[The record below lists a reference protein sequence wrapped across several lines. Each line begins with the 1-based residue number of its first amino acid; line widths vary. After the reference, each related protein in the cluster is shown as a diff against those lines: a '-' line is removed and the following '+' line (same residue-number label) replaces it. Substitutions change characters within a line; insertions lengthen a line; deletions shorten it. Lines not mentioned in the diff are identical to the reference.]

1 MFVWSAFEFLSYLVS
16 LFSVEIFICVSFFLV
31 GFNFSV
37 LSRKQVKPTVTKK
50 FFCEEETMPTAL
62 AQKPSSVNAE
72 DVRKI
77 HKTRFDSS
85 RDCDQVL
92 SCPGL
97 ETMSQSDV
105 EARRLS
111 LLIVRLVQDNSS
123 ESARRALNL
132 HVLYREVQSR
142 CAQLVPASTLPLHT
156 YRSLLRSAVRFDMHN
171 AIEDLLQGMEDG
183 GTVRSLVLY
192 EEIMK
197 LLASRRRHKMALKVF
212 DRAVKDG
219 ITPTAIT
226 CSCLISLAFDSGEM
240 ERAVGFFEQLKLLT
254 TPSIRA
260 CMAVLKVYSVTLRW
274 AEALQ
279 ILKDMRLWRVNVD
292 TLVLNVVLGTCIS
305 CAKLDEVEI
314 LVNEAE
320 VMEQPPPDIVTYNI
334 LLKGYTKRHKS
345 LEALNVIR
353 RMHARSLTPNVITI
367 NAALEAAFR
376 RPSGYD
382 GAWALVK
389 STLETSLKLNNATAA
404 LVVRAFVKAQSPE
417 TFDLC
422 LRVLSRTFDSKDQLF
437 FDQLYNTLI
446 NTLSDP
452 HDAAPLSVI
461 QKHWAIRKR

>member
-1 MFVWSAFEFLSYLVS
+1 MIVWSAFEFLSYFVS

-37 LSRKQVKPTVTKK
+37 LSRKQVKPSVTKK
-50 FFCEEETMPTAL
+50 FFCEEETVPTAL
-62 AQKPSSVNAE
+62 AQKPSSSVNAE
-72 DVRKI
+72 DVRKT

-92 SCPGL
+92 SCRGS

-105 EARRLS
+105 EARRLN

-132 HVLYREVQSR
+132 HFLYREVLSR
-142 CAQLVPASTLPLHT
+142 CDQLVPANTLPLHT
-156 YRSLLRSAVRFDMHN
+156 YRSLLRSAVRLDLHN
-171 AIEDLLQGMEDG
+171 AIEDILQGMEDG
-183 GTVRSLVLY
+183 GTARTLVLY

-197 LLASRRRHKMALKVF
+197 LLASRRRHKMALNIF
-212 DRAVKDG
+212 DRAVKEG
-219 ITPTAIT
+219 IEPTAVT
-226 CSCLISLAFDSGEM
+226 YSCLISLAFDSGEM

-260 CMAVLKVYSVTLRW
+260 CMAVLKVYSVTHRW

-279 ILKDMRLWRVNVD
+279 ILEDMRLWRVNVD
-292 TLVLNVVLGTCIS
+292 TLVLNVVLGTCIG
-305 CAKLDEVEI
+305 CAKLEEVEN

-320 VMEQPPPDIVTYNI
+320 VMEQPPPDVVTYNI

-389 STLETSLKLNNATAA
+389 STLETSLKLNKATAA

-422 LRVLSRTFDSKDQLF
+422 LRVLSRTFDSKDQFF
-437 FDQLYNTLI
+437 FDKLYNTLI
-446 NTLSDP
+446 KTLSNPRDV
-452 HDAAPLSVI
+452 ALLSVI
-461 QKHWAIRKR
+461 QRH